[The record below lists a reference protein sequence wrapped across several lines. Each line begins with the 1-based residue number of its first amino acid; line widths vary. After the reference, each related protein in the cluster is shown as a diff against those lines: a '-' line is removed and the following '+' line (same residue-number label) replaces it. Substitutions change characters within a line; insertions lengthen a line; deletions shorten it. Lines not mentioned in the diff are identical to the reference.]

1 MADRRDPNEHGPEQA
16 AVPSGVAAVRPQ
28 VRREDENTTM
38 INVMNARGPRPQSHS
53 WAMTL
58 CMGAGVVILILAIV
72 QLLG

>member
-1 MADRRDPNEHGPEQA
+1 MADRRDSNEHGHDDIL
-16 AVPSGVAAVRPQ
+16 SGAAVRPQ

-58 CMGAGVVILILAIV
+58 CMGAGVVILILALV